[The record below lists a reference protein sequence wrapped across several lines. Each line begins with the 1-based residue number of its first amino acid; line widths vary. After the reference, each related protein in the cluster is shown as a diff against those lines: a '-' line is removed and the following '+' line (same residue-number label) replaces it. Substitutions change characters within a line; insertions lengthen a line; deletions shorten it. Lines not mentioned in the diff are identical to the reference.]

1 MKAPEIVKDLM
12 VPLED
17 YATVSQNATLYEA
30 VIALEETHVRSH
42 HHRYPHRAVLVLDDS
57 GNTVGKLSQ
66 WDLIKA
72 LEPRYREMTD
82 SKSLSRFGLS
92 RDYIRSMVKSRG
104 LWQKP
109 LDNLAEK
116 ASSIRVKEVMYTP
129 AEGEYVEETASLDEG
144 IHQLIMGH
152 HQSLL
157 VTSGSKVVG
166 ILRLIDVFFVICGM
180 IKASRE

>member
-1 MKAPEIVKDLM
+1 MESPKYVKDLM

-17 YATVSQNATLYEA
+17 YATVSQDATLYEA
-30 VIALEETHVRSH
+30 VVALEETQMRSH
-42 HHRYPHRAVLVLDDS
+42 LTRYPHRAVLVLDDS

-82 SKSLSRFGLS
+82 AKSLSRFGLS
-92 RDYIRSMVKSRG
+92 RDYIRSMVKSQG

-116 ASSIRVKEVMYTP
+116 ASRIKVKEVMYTP
-129 AEGEYVEETASLDEG
+129 AEGEYVEENATLDEG

-157 VTSGSKVVG
+157 VTRGTRVVG
-166 ILRLIDVFFVICGM
+166 ILRLIDVFFVISKM
-180 IKASRE
+180 IKASKD